1 MSISETNK
9 AQKYASIAEVAA
21 AQSKIYAD
29 KLESAPDYAEQAKE
43 FADKAGVSASS
54 ANSAAIAAG
63 ESAASANNDAI
74 SAAQSASTA
83 EGAAEAVFNSS
94 LHVPTGEALTALPG
108 ASGRA
113 LSFPVFDDDGD
124 ASVKPLSEIAVLDS
138 EGKIPVSMIPAVAL
152 SEIFVVNS
160 QASMLALD
168 AQEGDIAKR
177 TDLGYSL
184 CLSASPATD
193 LSNWVQLNDDILSQ
207 LGLPSGATEVGAKDG
222 NGNNTTVQGALDS
235 KASLSSLS
243 DSTGAEKIGYGD
255 VTIAERL
262 SYDVYFT
269 GDSTSTVDAIQDFID
284 DNAGCTI
291 HFPPGDFNI
300 TDWLFVPANTK
311 IKGAQEI
318 GIKSHSIRHPEYV
331 SILNTMFS
339 SPGITRFNLT
349 GTPNKHVVTDVVEAT
364 ADSAISAGIS
374 LCDENSGLKDVLIT
388 GWRRRTDGT
397 FERPMTDG
405 APDAGATP
413 CFDIGIFIPA
423 ISGCSVEG
431 VAVIGYFGS
440 GYAAMYL
447 DASRSY
453 LNNGSGNTFNIN
465 DRFKSNS
472 MCDLTV
478 QNDFFWPM
486 DYNTPTQTTGPV
498 SAYGIKLKGTDRDVR
513 DLSKYPTVNGAAS
526 NWIWGGHG
534 TSDQLYINTV
544 ARGIY
549 FDAALRTFNGDTRL
563 SDTTGANG
571 YPIEG
576 MAGRGSKIFFTNC
589 TFRVGHIYLNRV
601 TNFNMVNC
609 YGEAGVFTQTNLTG
623 RVTVVGGDILQGY
636 QSVTLPNVD
645 GSTPSVPYDYNT
657 SPMFFSYGSGKSD
670 RFQLFHTSPSNAYFR
685 PHFDNK
691 IANGYYDGT
700 TRWAWSNT
708 YTVQLTTTSITC
720 FGTAN
725 SVNFVK
731 PPRLPSFTTALR
743 PTLNSADA
751 GAQILDTTLGY
762 AITWTGSAWKDGV
775 GNIV

>member
-1 MSISETNK
+1 MANSYQNIPVPTPTQNPVPSADIRDHVFAGSKLDEVVTSLAIQYIDRFGK
-9 AQKYASIAEVAA
+9 AHYTIEGLKKLVLQ
-21 AQSKIYAD
+21 QIYNLGFNPVGTFQDGAT
-29 KLESAPDYAEQAKE
+29 L
-43 FADKAGVSASS
+43 VSA
-54 ANSAAIAAG
+54 
-63 ESAASANNDAI
+63 
-74 SAAQSASTA
+74 
-83 EGAAEAVFNSS
+83 
-94 LHVPTGEALTALPG
+94 
-108 ASGRA
+108 
-113 LSFPVFDDDGD
+113 
-124 ASVKPLSEIAVLDS
+124 
-138 EGKIPVSMIPAVAL
+138 
-152 SEIFVVNS
+152 
-160 QASMLALD
+160 
-168 AQEGDIAKR
+168 GDIIQDETTGAWYR
-177 TDLGYSL
+177 WDDLTTL
-184 CLSASPATD
+184 PKT
-193 LSNWVQLNDDILSQ
+193 V
-207 LGLPSGATEVGAKDG
+207 PSGSTP
-222 NGNNTTVQGALDS
+222 
-235 KASLSSLS
+235 
-243 DSTGAEKIGYGD
+243 DSTGGTGVGKWLAVDVSDVLRRELALPTGAELSGYGD
-255 VTIAERL
+255 VTVAERL

-405 APDAGATP
+405 VPDAGATP

-534 TSDQLYINTV
+534 TSDQFYINTV
-544 ARGIY
+544 ARGIS

-563 SDTTGANG
+563 SDTTTGVNG
-571 YPIEG
+571 YPLEG

-589 TFRVGHIYLNRV
+589 TFRLGDIYLNRV

-623 RVTVVGGDILQGY
+623 RVTVFGGDILQGY

-645 GSTPSVPYDYNT
+645 GSTPSVPYDLNT
-657 SPMFFSYGSGKSD
+657 SPMFFSYGSGKND

-700 TRWAWSNT
+700 TRWAWSDT
-708 YTVQLTTTSITC
+708 YTVQLTTAGITC

-725 SVNFVK
+725 SVKFIK

-743 PTLNSADA
+743 PSLNAADA
-751 GAQILDTTLGY
+751 GSMILDTTLGY
-762 AITWTGSAWKDGV
+762 QITWTGSAWKDGV